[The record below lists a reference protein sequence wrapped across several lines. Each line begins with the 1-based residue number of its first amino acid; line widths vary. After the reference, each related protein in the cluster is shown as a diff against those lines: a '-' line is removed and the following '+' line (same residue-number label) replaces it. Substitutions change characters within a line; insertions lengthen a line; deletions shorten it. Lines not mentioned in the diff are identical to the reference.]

1 MNLQYDVLKGTQEQS
16 MWLGSVRGLGRAI
29 ELMNRMAEIQPGDYF
44 ILSSLGKQIVAAI
57 HTEPATAR
65 ATESGTVPS
74 FDIFKGRYPNQ
85 EAVWLE
91 TIRGL
96 ANARQRMEQI
106 ATENPGPYFVFS
118 THDRL
123 VMAIFDT
130 TKRPDFGRRKAKG
143 QGAA

>member
-57 HTEPATAR
+57 HTEPGTSRALEPGTAP
-65 ATESGTVPS
+65 A

-91 TIRGL
+91 TVRGL

-106 ATENPGPYFVFS
+106 ATENPESYFVFS
-118 THDRL
+118 SHDNL

-130 TKRPDFGRRKAKG
+130 TRRSDFGPRKAKG
-143 QGAA
+143 KGAA